1 MHTISINWGICIVR
15 HSIAE
20 DCYYFPFVLL
30 YCIYSL
36 RRNKDFQME
45 KVRPWCDQPSD
56 RGRLRNVQ
64 NRTAMNKSLFTQSA
78 CLLLWSQC
86 FFRTVSHTPAV
97 SYVPPSLVR
106 CFSDL
111 IDMRLGTRRCDSG
124 YQCIVVKATVMYT
137 VSKLTGLGHYS
148 LLTLMS
154 SEVDVKRK
162 CAPNLVN
169 DVG

>member
-1 MHTISINWGICIVR
+1 M
-15 HSIAE
+15 
-20 DCYYFPFVLL
+20 
-30 YCIYSL
+30 
-36 RRNKDFQME
+36 
-45 KVRPWCDQPSD
+45 VRPTLGS
-56 RGRLRNVQ
+56 
-64 NRTAMNKSLFTQSA
+64 RTATERAEQNSCEQVFIHTKRLLAALKPVFLSYCFTHAPYIS
-78 CLLLWSQC
+78 
-86 FFRTVSHTPAV
+86 AV

-111 IDMRLGTRRCDSG
+111 IDMRLGTARRCDSG

-137 VSKLTGLGHYS
+137 VSKLTGFGHYS

>member
-1 MHTISINWGICIVR
+1 M
-15 HSIAE
+15 
-20 DCYYFPFVLL
+20 
-30 YCIYSL
+30 
-36 RRNKDFQME
+36 
-45 KVRPWCDQPSD
+45 VRPILGS
-56 RGRLRNVQ
+56 
-64 NRTAMNKSLFTQSA
+64 RTATERAEQNSCEQVFIHTKRLLAALKPVFLSYCFTHAPYIS
-78 CLLLWSQC
+78 
-86 FFRTVSHTPAV
+86 AV

-111 IDMRLGTRRCDSG
+111 IDMRLGTARRCDSG

-137 VSKLTGLGHYS
+137 VSKLTGFGHYS

-154 SEVDVKRK
+154 SEVDVERK